1 MTENGPVPSRALT
14 HEIIE
19 ALLLDDAARFFEIV
33 DFDWSSKELYFE
45 TRNRGHGVADV
56 EPFLEWNPPVVCV
69 AAFYGCLSVLKELA
83 RMGVPL
89 TDRDEQKRNVVHFC
103 AAKNQ
108 VVVLNWL
115 RGELEE
121 NAFFEVDDCR
131 RNIIHLAALS
141 DAYDVMVWC
150 QTLVPLSFYDARSK
164 FGYPIHNVC
173 RCRAFRCFEFLA
185 NLNLQYKAQ
194 HPGASV
200 QDYPIDFNRPW
211 SRKTP
216 LMDLMSFAIEMIP
229 LGKAAG
235 MRLDDPSS
243 YGLSAMHFA
252 VRSGNITLVELLH
265 KLGAS
270 TNVFS
275 DGNVAPIHFAAMRRD
290 RKMCRKLVE
299 LGADPHVFTKFQ
311 RTPFLLATSLSR
323 QDPTLETA
331 RDFVEY
337 EKDWLTKALML
348 HVLCNKTPFDDNSK

>member
-1 MTENGPVPSRALT
+1 MTAAVPSRALT
-14 HEIIE
+14 HEVIE

-33 DFDWSSKELYFE
+33 DFDWSSKERYFQ
-45 TRNRGHGVADV
+45 TRNRGEGAADV

-69 AAFYGCLSVLKELA
+69 AAFYGCLSLLKELA

-89 TDRDEQKRNVVHFC
+89 TDRDEQKRNIVHFC

-108 VVVLNWL
+108 VVILNWL
-115 RGELEE
+115 RGELEQ
-121 NAFFEVDDCR
+121 NVFFEVDECQ

-150 QTLVPLSFYDARSK
+150 QTVVPMSFYDAKSK
-164 FGYPIHNVC
+164 YGYPIHNVC

-185 NLNLQYKAQ
+185 NLNLQYQAQ

-216 LMDLMSFAIEMIP
+216 LMGLMSFAIEMIP

-235 MRLDDPSS
+235 MSLEDPSS

-252 VRSGNITLVELLH
+252 VRYGNIKLVELLH
-265 KLGAS
+265 RLGAS

-275 DGNVAPIHFAAMRRD
+275 EGKVTPIHVAAMRRNWE
-290 RKMCRKLVE
+290 MCRTLVN
-299 LGADPHVFTKFQ
+299 LGADPHVFTKF
-311 RTPFLLATSLSR
+311 RKTPFLLATPLSP
-323 QDPTLETA
+323 QDRELKTAKTL
-331 RDFVEY
+331 VEC
-337 EKDWLTKALML
+337 EKEWLTKTLML
-348 HVLCNKTPFDDNSK
+348 HVIQNKTPFDGMTNSK